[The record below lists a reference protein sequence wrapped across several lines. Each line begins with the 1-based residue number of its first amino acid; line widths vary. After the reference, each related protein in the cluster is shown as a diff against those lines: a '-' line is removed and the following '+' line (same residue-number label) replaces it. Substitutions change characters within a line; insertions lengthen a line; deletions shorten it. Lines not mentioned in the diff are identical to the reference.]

1 MSLFPFFSLLNCHL
15 IRYNYDSSKISWNML
30 RKVKAHHFERIY
42 DRECDLVC
50 NCSGRSHSKLVH
62 LAILHCSQVQE
73 ILFLT
78 PQTDSQRTQDQQNSF
93 PLIRSPL
100 FRKALTMTN
109 KSMSKVAWT
118 NVNYLY
124 SLLFSIFA
132 KNNVMYIVRYMLIYI
147 LS

>member
-1 MSLFPFFSLLNCHL
+1 
-15 IRYNYDSSKISWNML
+15 ML

-109 KSMSKVAWT
+109 KSMSKVA
-118 NVNYLY
+118 
-124 SLLFSIFA
+124 
-132 KNNVMYIVRYMLIYI
+132 
-147 LS
+147 